1 MIIKRIAFTDTEG
14 AIRFKLTT
22 GDYQVARI
30 KRYPTKS
37 SRPSQFLSQ
46 RNNVPIIQKGS
57 TSGSYANPYGV
68 ELFNATSYFNT
79 SDAAIDGFEVIDDV
93 VIVYGWYIDTENH
106 SHKFILRS
114 ADCGKHWTEAGVS
127 FRGNQIVKSRLT
139 STGRLILVS
148 TQYGNNND
156 TKFPSILYTDDKGV
170 TWQHAEFP
178 SIADFYIEQYKFNSP
193 AYLIELPDGR
203 LVIRNYASSNYPE
216 YAFWYSIDKGA
227 TWAPA
232 ADIQYNGTGLLD
244 TLNFDSQLP
253 GEFLYF
259 SRRSNALHYSIDL
272 ITWLSIQFYDD
283 PYMSQDN
290 TPITNAGVAGVTTD
304 GKIIISQ
311 PASNMNNRGLWVSE
325 RPIITYKFPKYLD
338 HKGARELVAQFKD
351 YVDSL
356 AGGNS

>member
-1 MIIKRIAFTDTEG
+1 MIIEKIAFTDTNG
-14 AIRFKLTT
+14 AIKFKLTS

-37 SRPSQFLSQ
+37 DKPSQFLSQ
-46 RNNVPIIQKGS
+46 RNSVPIIQKGS
-57 TSGSYANPYGV
+57 TSGSYAYPYGV

-79 SDAAIDGFEVIDDV
+79 SDTAIDGFEVIDDV
-93 VIVYGWYIDTENH
+93 VIVYGWYTGAGGH

-114 ADCGKHWTEAGVS
+114 TDCGNHWTETNVS

-148 TQYGNNND
+148 TQYGNNDD
-156 TKFPSILYTDDKGV
+156 TKFSSILYTDDKGA

-178 SIADFYIEQYKFNSP
+178 TITDFYTEQYKFNSP
-193 AYLIELPDGR
+193 AYFIELPDGR
-203 LVIRNYASSNYPE
+203 LVIRNYASSSYPE
-216 YAFWYSIDKGA
+216 YAFWYSVDKGN
-227 TWAPA
+227 TWTPA
-232 ADIQYNGTGLLD
+232 ADIQYNGTGLLN

-259 SRRSNALHYSIDL
+259 SKQSNTLHYSTDL
-272 ITWLSIQFYDD
+272 ITWLPVQFYDD

-290 TPITNAGVAGVTTD
+290 IPIAGVTTD

-338 HKGARELVAQFKD
+338 RKGAQELVAQFKA
-351 YVDSL
+351 YVDNL